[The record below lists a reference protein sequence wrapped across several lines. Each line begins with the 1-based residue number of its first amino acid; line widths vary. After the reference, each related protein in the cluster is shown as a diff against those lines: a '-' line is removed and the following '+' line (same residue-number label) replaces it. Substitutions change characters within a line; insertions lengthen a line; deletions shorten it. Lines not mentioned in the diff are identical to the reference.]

1 MPGTHPPSPEPNE
14 HDGSTELGIPFNFA
28 TLYSKRHRKTVL
40 MMTFD
45 QIIQFLQGCRRT
57 FAEDEDEESE
67 LDLDN
72 VLRQMIECF
81 QTYKR
86 KYE

>member
-1 MPGTHPPSPEPNE
+1 MPGTHPPSPDPSE
-14 HDGSTELGIPFNFA
+14 HDGQTELGIPFNFA
-28 TLYSKRHRKTVL
+28 TLYSKRYRKIVL

-45 QIIQFLQGCRRT
+45 QIIQFLHGCRRT
-57 FAEDEDEESE
+57 FAEDDDDS
-67 LDLDN
+67 DWDIDS

-81 QTYKR
+81 EAYKR